1 VDDVWKQSRSG
12 ICPSGLTNAVRIF
25 GRHLQLPHHNG
36 RRICWRAP
44 CRPPEALQH
53 RARVL
58 QLVRGGKC
66 RAHTHTHIHTHTHTH
81 TKFARAYIR
90 TLSHVHAHALWCVQC
105 FLGQTILESR
115 SPCSPASTLLRM
127 ASSPERD
134 ASQCST
140 LQRLAKEREARASRI
155 REICGRILNRRA
167 SDEAAGPRHLIVL
180 AHGLMG
186 GTTDLSF
193 LKDCILELDPRAL
206 VLLSR
211 SNQDKTT
218 VWHGECTYAALNL
231 SAACVCVCVCGA
243 MSKHILSRTRS
254 CSN

>member
-1 VDDVWKQSRSG
+1 MQFAF
-12 ICPSGLTNAVRIF
+12 LAAIF
-25 GRHLQLPHHNG
+25 SCLITTAAGFVGAHPVALLK
-36 RRICWRAP
+36 P
-44 CRPPEALQH
+44 CNTALVYCSSFEVES
-53 RARVL
+53 AA
-58 QLVRGGKC
+58 
-66 RAHTHTHIHTHTHTH
+66 RAHTHTYTHTHTH
-81 TKFARAYIR
+81 TKFARACIR

-193 LKDCILELDPRAL
+193 LKDCILELDPQAL

-211 SNQDKTT
+211 SNQDRTT
-218 VWHGECTYAALNL
+218 VWHGVSTHTALNVQRG
-231 SAACVCVCVCGA
+231 VCVVP
-243 MSKHILSRTRS
+243 
-254 CSN
+254 

>member
-1 VDDVWKQSRSG
+1 MQFAF
-12 ICPSGLTNAVRIF
+12 LAAIF
-25 GRHLQLPHHNG
+25 SCLITTAAGFVGAHPVALLK
-36 RRICWRAP
+36 P
-44 CRPPEALQH
+44 CNTALVYCSSFEVESA
-53 RARVL
+53 AR
-58 QLVRGGKC
+58 
-66 RAHTHTHIHTHTHTH
+66 THTHIHTHTHTHTH